1 MQKKSRLEKLKEIF
15 EVLDLDH
22 GYGPDDEIIDE
33 SKINIYIQNFLN
45 KFNQY
50 PDIISELSV
59 INESYGKSILE
70 ALNDV

>member
-1 MQKKSRLEKLKEIF
+1 MKKKSRLEKLKEIF
-15 EVLDLDH
+15 EVLDLDY